1 MYNRLRHVLA
11 WSVYTC
17 IGKWVHVIAVVLTSP
32 FGPFRMELVVPT
44 TLLPPDDNHVFR
56 WCPFFAS
63 PKCICRLPLLLLR
76 FRFGSLSFAPPCGAG
91 LVRWS
96 HLSNSIVIASRWVM
110 DWEEIEED
118 RVAMVLAGPNLI
130 CCYTNN
136 RETGGRGASRWLKYC
151 GVLERQFVRNNLNG
165 FAWLPG
171 VNIEISREWK
181 SISHMFSSQIFIRIR
196 NRTVCLECVHQQQL
210 MHILR
215 ARGEGTDDVIYLY
228 LLDLTS

>member
-1 MYNRLRHVLA
+1 MYRKMG
-11 WSVYTC
+11 TC
-17 IGKWVHVIAVVLTSP
+17 HRCSLDIPIWPISNGIGGTYYSAPTRWQSRVPLMSLFCFSQMYLPAAVAAAFS
-32 FGPFRMELVVPT
+32 F
-44 TLLPPDDNHVFR
+44 
-56 WCPFFAS
+56 
-63 PKCICRLPLLLLR
+63 RLPIICS
-76 FRFGSLSFAPPCGAG
+76 SLWGWAGPLKSFVQFNCD
-91 LVRWS
+91 S
-96 HLSNSIVIASRWVM
+96 ECWVM

-181 SISHMFSSQIFIRIR
+181 SISHMFSSQIFTRIR
-196 NRTVCLECVHQQQL
+196 NRTVCLECVHQQ
-210 MHILR
+210 
-215 ARGEGTDDVIYLY
+215 
-228 LLDLTS
+228 